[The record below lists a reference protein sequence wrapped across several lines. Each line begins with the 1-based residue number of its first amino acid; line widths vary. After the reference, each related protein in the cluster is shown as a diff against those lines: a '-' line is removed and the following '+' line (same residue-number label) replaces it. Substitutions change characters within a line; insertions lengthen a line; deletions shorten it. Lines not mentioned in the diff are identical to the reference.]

1 MKSLFVLSALIGAGA
16 LAAEPS
22 PARPMGP
29 RHGGGHMMMSF
40 DTSKLETFDGTI
52 EKVVVREMHRMKGV
66 HVLLKTAKETLEIH
80 LGPAWFIDNQEAKL
94 QAGDTVSV
102 RASRTTMMGQPA
114 LVAMD
119 VKRGGETLRLRNDD
133 GTPLWAAWRGCA
145 EPPCRGP
152 GM

>member
-1 MKSLFVLSALIGAGA
+1 MKRLFVLCALVAAGA
-16 LAAEPS
+16 LAAGPS

-29 RHGGGHMMMSF
+29 RQGGGRPMMTF
-40 DTSKLETFDGTI
+40 DASKLETFEGTI
-52 EKVVVREMHRMKGV
+52 EKVVVREMRRTKGV
-66 HVLLKTAKETLEIH
+66 HVFLKTAKETVEIH

-152 GM
+152 GR

>member
-1 MKSLFVLSALIGAGA
+1 MKSLFVLVALVAAGA

-29 RHGGGHMMMSF
+29 RHGGGRMMMTL
-40 DTSKLETFDGTI
+40 DPSKLETFDGTI
-52 EKVVVREMHRMKGV
+52 EKVVVREMRRMKGV
-66 HVLLKTAKETLEIH
+66 HVFLKTAKETVEIH

-102 RASRTTMMGQPA
+102 RAARTTMMGQPA